1 MGLDTKHK
9 IIFVYEFL
17 GTALFFFC
25 VNSAMANLVC
35 IPLITTTVGFIAGP
49 FTGSCL
55 NPS

>member
-1 MGLDTKHK
+1 MGLYTKHK
-9 IIFVYEFL
+9 IIFAYEFL

-35 IPLITTTVGFIAGP
+35 IPLITTTIGFIAGP